1 MKATICEI
9 GEEAGV
15 VIPKDML
22 ERLGWKIGDVLSPRT
37 DGNVLELRTAESPNE
52 ETTGDFDRQLEHARQ
67 AMRKYHVALEAL
79 AKS

>member
-1 MKATICEI
+1 MKATICEF

-22 ERLGWKIGDVLSPRT
+22 GQLGWKIGDVLSSRT

-52 ETTGDFDRQLEHARQ
+52 EATGDFDRQLEHARQ
-67 AMRKYHVALEAL
+67 VMRKYHVALKAL

>member
-1 MKATICEI
+1 MKATICEF

-22 ERLGWKIGDVLSPRT
+22 EQLGWKIGDVLSSRT

-52 ETTGDFDRQLEHARQ
+52 EATADFDRQLEHARQ
-67 AMRKYHVALEAL
+67 VMRKYHVALKAL